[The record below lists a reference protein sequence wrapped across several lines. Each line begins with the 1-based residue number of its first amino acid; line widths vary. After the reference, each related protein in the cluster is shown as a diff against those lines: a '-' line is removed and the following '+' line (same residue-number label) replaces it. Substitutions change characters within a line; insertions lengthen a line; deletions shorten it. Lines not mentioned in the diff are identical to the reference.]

1 MFWIDFRRDVADMT
15 LEWVNKHA
23 EHEFNVYLGRDP
35 SLEKIK
41 GGGQI
46 IPKNLQKCLA
56 ECPTIFSD
64 IILATNASK

>member
-35 SLEKIK
+35 LLKKIN
-41 GGGQI
+41 GGTNN
-46 IPKNLQKCLA
+46 PKKHSKMPGRMSNH
-56 ECPTIFSD
+56 
-64 IILATNASK
+64 ILGHYTGHQCV